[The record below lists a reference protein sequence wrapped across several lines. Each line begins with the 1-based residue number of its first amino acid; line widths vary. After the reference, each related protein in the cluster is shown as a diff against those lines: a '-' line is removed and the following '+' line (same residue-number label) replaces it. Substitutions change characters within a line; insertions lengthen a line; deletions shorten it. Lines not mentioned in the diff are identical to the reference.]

1 MPPESIK
8 GSLFQ
13 SRTNTNIVGHHL
25 QASMFPMELLPK
37 AFGTIGKLF
46 PASWGYKLMTESVFK
61 FENFLPFLLIF
72 VLAVVT
78 CNILLRRVDK

>member
-1 MPPESIK
+1 
-8 GSLFQ
+8 
-13 SRTNTNIVGHHL
+13 
-25 QASMFPMELLPK
+25 MELLPN

-61 FENFLPFLLIF
+61 SENFLPFLLIF

>member
-1 MPPESIK
+1 MFSIIIFIPSTMLS
-8 GSLFQ
+8 G
-13 SRTNTNIVGHHL
+13 I
-25 QASMFPMELLPK
+25 MFSMELLPK
-37 AFGTIGKLF
+37 EFGTIGKLF

-72 VLAVVT
+72 ILAAIT